1 MSSSVVGWFRLTS
14 TLPWASGWLRASLM
28 WASLGSLS
36 SSSAVD
42 SLTWTMESS
51 SPELRSMT
59 SAQAGEST
67 QTLAYKNLNLET
79 IKTRYKYIFFGG
91 GGEIANWRSY

>member
-14 TLPWASGWLRASLM
+14 TLPWASGWLRVSLM

-67 QTLAYKNLNLET
+67 QTLAYK
-79 IKTRYKYIFFGG
+79 KFSSFFGG
-91 GGEIANWRSY
+91 WRRNCKLEKLLIM

>member
-14 TLPWASGWLRASLM
+14 TLPWASGWLRVSLM

-67 QTLAYKNLNLET
+67 QTLAYKTFSSFFWGWRRNCKLEKLL
-79 IKTRYKYIFFGG
+79 IM
-91 GGEIANWRSY
+91 